1 MKNFIEDLKKELSKR
16 NIAPD
21 AIEDIMNDHEDM
33 IKEALEDG
41 LNEEDLVKR
50 FGTPEHIAETLASE
64 EEIVEEKNSQDE
76 EKEVEKDQTF
86 AYDLDQN
93 EISIQIELTNED
105 IAIKSSEKAKLIVDI
120 HNADNLKDY
129 VVEFHD
135 HTLNITR
142 KKQNKMF
149 SYFTSKA
156 KNTNIVIYVPKDIV
170 IKSLIDKHTNG
181 DLKLKQLKT
190 RHISLNLVNGD
201 IDMDEIIS
209 EGLKF
214 HIVNGDIE
222 LNKVKANTLYSSQ
235 VSGDLEITNSV
246 IDGDLEV
253 RTVSGDIELEEVT
266 CDMFEVD
273 SVSGDIDGKEFYPK
287 MIRFKS
293 ISGDLNIKNKEKK
306 EIKIIKKSTLSG
318 GINIDL

>member
-21 AIEDIMNDHEDM
+21 AIDDIIKDHEDM

-41 LNEEDLVKR
+41 LNEEDLIKR

-64 EEIVEEKNSQDE
+64 EEIVEQNDSKEKE
-76 EKEVEKDQTF
+76 EVEKDQTF

-105 IAIKSSEKAKLIVDI
+105 IIVKSSEKAKLTVDI
-120 HNADNLKDY
+120 ENADHLEDY

-149 SYFTSKA
+149 SFFTSKA
-156 KNTNIVIYVPKDIV
+156 KNTKVVIYVPKDTL

-181 DLKLKQLKT
+181 DLELKQLKT

-201 IDMDEIIS
+201 IEMNEIIS

-222 LNKVKANTLYSSQ
+222 LKNIKANTLYSSQ
-235 VSGDLEITNSV
+235 VSGDLEISNSM